1 MNRTIIGE
9 GAYGCVHKPSIPCKT
24 PPSPGFNYKNYVS
37 KIMTTKNAKK
47 ELSEFLIIKNIDPT
61 NEYHLGSPILCHPN
75 IDNKKATT
83 AIDKCKY
90 IKLKDVYANPD
101 YYSLLLLKF
110 GGLDFKVLC
119 NTHLVKYLRTH
130 TKKRTDNFWLEVHHL
145 IKGIKFFKDNGIV
158 HNDIKPQNILFN
170 SNGKIKYIYF
180 VLMRKKKEIINLSKI
195 NDNFLGTFHW
205 SYPFDCGFM
214 EKKEYDKY
222 KHFNVSD
229 KTLFKNELSK
239 LIVSN
244 SKITNSKI
252 NVFKLPIHNPS
263 AFKILFTYL
272 NPNNTI
278 PNTSTQYGYI
288 NSFFTGFNDMTNNK
302 SYDHV
307 LNHIVDSIDVFGLG
321 FTLQFMANC
330 FKRLNA
336 LSLQDFTR
344 LSAFFYK
351 MYDFNPLTRVVDI
364 DLLLNEYENIL
375 LELGILM
382 RLKKSFKN
390 HTLVNKLFAPSI
402 IISKSKSDDKSLPQ
416 YLSQEL
422 QEFANKD
429 PAGFVIR
436 KRFSNNT
443 KLNIKIN
450 KSLKNRKTLH
460 NKTNKNS
467 NKSTSNNSTSNK
479 YRNKTNKKF

>member
-9 GAYGCVHKPSIPCKT
+9 GAYGCVHKPSIHCKT
-24 PPSPGFNYKNYVS
+24 PPRPGFNYTNYVS

-61 NEYHLGSPILCHPN
+61 NEYHLGSPILCRPN
-75 IDNKKATT
+75 IDNKKVTT

-90 IKLKDVYANPD
+90 IKLNDVQANPD
-101 YYSLLLLKF
+101 YYSLLVLKF

-119 NTHLVKYLRTH
+119 NTYLTKYLRTK
-130 TKKRTDNFWLEVHHL
+130 TKKKTDNFWLEVHHL

-170 SNGKIKYIYF
+170 SNGKMKYIDF
-180 VLMRKKKEIINLSKI
+180 GLMRTKKDIINLSKI

-214 EKKEYDKY
+214 EKTLYDKY
-222 KHFNVSD
+222 KHFNVPD

-239 LIVSN
+239 LIVNN
-244 SKITNSKI
+244 SKVTNSKI

-263 AFKILFTYL
+263 SFKILFTYL

-278 PNTSTQYGYI
+278 PNASTQYGYI
-288 NSFFTGFNDMTNNK
+288 NSFFNGFNDMIDNK
-302 SYDHV
+302 SYDEV
-307 LNHIVDSIDVFGLG
+307 LNYIVDSIDVFGLG

-344 LSAFFYK
+344 LSTFFYK

-382 RLKKSFKN
+382 RLKKSFNN
-390 HTLVNKLFAPSI
+390 HILVNKLFAPPI
-402 IISKSKSDDKSLPQ
+402 IISKSKSDDKSHPQ
-416 YLSQEL
+416 YLSYEL
-422 QEFANKD
+422 QELANKD
-429 PAGFVIR
+429 PIELR
-436 KRFSNNT
+436 KRCPYN
-443 KLNIKIN
+443 KELNIKTN
-450 KSLKNRKTLH
+450 KCVKKY
-460 NKTNKNS
+460 NKTNKY
-467 NKSTSNNSTSNK
+467 KTNK
-479 YRNKTNKKF
+479 YKTNNKTNNKTSKNKTNKQF

>member
-1 MNRTIIGE
+1 
-9 GAYGCVHKPSIPCKT
+9 
-24 PPSPGFNYKNYVS
+24 
-37 KIMTTKNAKK
+37 MTTKNAKK
-47 ELSEFLIIKNIDPT
+47 ELTEFLIIKNIDPT

-75 IDNKKATT
+75 IDKNVTT
-83 AIDKCKY
+83 TIDKCKY
-90 IKLKDVYANPD
+90 IKSNDVKANPD
-101 YYSLLLLKF
+101 YYSLLVLKF

-119 NTHLVKYLRTH
+119 NTHLLKYLRTN

-170 SNGKIKYIYF
+170 SNGKMKYIDF
-180 VLMRKKKEIINLSKI
+180 GLMRTKKEIINSSKI

-222 KHFNVSD
+222 THFNPSD

-239 LIVSN
+239 LIVTNSKISN
-244 SKITNSKI
+244 SKISNSKI
-252 NVFKLPIHNPS
+252 NAFKFQINNPS
-263 AFKILFTYL
+263 SFKILFTYL

-278 PNTSTQYGYI
+278 PNASTQYGYI
-288 NSFFTGFNDMTNNK
+288 NSFFNGFNDMTNDK
-302 SYDHV
+302 SYDEI
-307 LNHIVDSIDVFGLG
+307 LNYTIDSIDVFGLG

-344 LSAFFYK
+344 LSTFFYK
-351 MYDFNPLTRVVDI
+351 MYDFNPLTRVIDI
-364 DLLLNEYENIL
+364 ELLLNEYENIL

-390 HTLVNKLFAPSI
+390 HILVNKLFAPSI

-416 YLSQEL
+416 YLSHEL

-429 PAGFVIR
+429 PTGFAIR
-436 KRFSNNT
+436 KRCHNHKKF
-443 KLNIKIN
+443 NIKTN
-450 KSLKNRKTLH
+450 KC
-460 NKTNKNS
+460 NKTNKNKT
-467 NKSTSNNSTSNK
+467 NKNKTNNKTTK
-479 YRNKTNKKF
+479 NKTNKQF

>member
-1 MNRTIIGE
+1 MNRKIIGE
-9 GAYGCVHKPSIPCKT
+9 GAYGCVHKPSIHCKT
-24 PPSPGFNYKNYVS
+24 PPSPTFNYTNYVS

-47 ELSEFLIIKNIDPT
+47 ELDEFLIINKIDPT

-75 IDNKKATT
+75 IDHTNVTKA
-83 AIDKCKY
+83 IEQCKY
-90 IKLKDVYANPD
+90 IKLNDVQANPD

-110 GGLDFKVLC
+110 GGFDFKVLC
-119 NTHLVKYLRTH
+119 HTHLAKYLRTN
-130 TKKRTDNFWLEVHHL
+130 TKKRTDHFWLEVHHL

-170 SNGKIKYIYF
+170 SKGKMRYIDF
-180 VLMRKKKEIINLSKI
+180 GLMRTKKDIINLSKI

-222 KHFNVSD
+222 KHLNTSD
-229 KTLFKNELSK
+229 KNLFKNELSK
-239 LIVSN
+239 LIVGN
-244 SKITNSKI
+244 SKLKI
-252 NVFKLPIHNPS
+252 NEFKLNIHNPS
-263 AFKILFTYL
+263 SFKILFTYL

-278 PNTSTQYGYI
+278 PNASTQYGYI
-288 NSFFTGFNDMTNNK
+288 NSFFNGFNDMINDK
-302 SYDHV
+302 SYDEV
-307 LNHIVDSIDVFGLG
+307 LNYIIDSIDVFGLG

-336 LSLQDFTR
+336 LSLPDFTR
-344 LSAFFYK
+344 LSTFFYK
-351 MYDFNPLTRVVDI
+351 MYDFNPLTRVIDI

-390 HTLVNKLFAPSI
+390 HILVNKLFAPSI
-402 IISKSKSDDKSLPQ
+402 IISKSKSDDKSHPQ
-416 YLSQEL
+416 HLSHEL

-429 PAGFVIR
+429 PSEVVLR
-436 KRFSNNT
+436 KRCYNNK
-443 KLNIKIN
+443 KLNIKTN
-450 KSLKNRKTLH
+450 KCVKKYIKNLH
-460 NKTNKNS
+460 NKTNKITN
-467 NKSTSNNSTSNK
+467 
-479 YRNKTNKKF
+479 NKTKNKLKQN

>member
-1 MNRTIIGE
+1 MNRKIIGE
-9 GAYGCVHKPSIPCKT
+9 GAYGCVHKPSIQCKT
-24 PPSPGFNYKNYVS
+24 PPSPGFNYTNYVS

-47 ELSEFLIIKNIDPT
+47 ELAEFLIIKHIDPT

-75 IDNKKATT
+75 IDNTNVTT
-83 AIDKCKY
+83 SIDKCKY
-90 IKLKDVYANPD
+90 IKLNDVQANPD
-101 YYSLLLLKF
+101 SYSLLVLKF

-119 NTHLVKYLRTH
+119 NTHLVKYLKTN
-130 TKKRTDNFWLEVHHL
+130 TKKKTDHFWLEVHHL

-170 SNGKIKYIYF
+170 SKGKMKYIDF
-180 VLMRKKKEIINLSKI
+180 GLMRTKKDITNLSKI

-214 EKKEYDKY
+214 EKTQYDKY
-222 KHFNVSD
+222 THFNVSD
-229 KTLFKNELSK
+229 KTLFKNEFSK

-244 SKITNSKI
+244 SKINT
-252 NVFKLPIHNPS
+252 FKLPINNPS

-278 PNTSTQYGYI
+278 PNASTQYGYI
-288 NSFFTGFNDMTNNK
+288 NSFFNGFDDMIHHK
-302 SYDHV
+302 SYEEV
-307 LNHIVDSIDVFGLG
+307 LNYIVDSIDVFGLG

-336 LSLQDFTR
+336 LSLPDFTR
-344 LSAFFYK
+344 LSTFFYK
-351 MYDFNPLTRVVDI
+351 MYDFNPLTRVIDI

-382 RLKKSFKN
+382 RLGKSFKN
-390 HTLVNKLFAPSI
+390 HILVNKPPAPAI
-402 IISKSKSDDKSLPQ
+402 IISKSKRDDKSHPEH
-416 YLSQEL
+416 LSYEL

-429 PAGFVIR
+429 PSST
-436 KRFSNNT
+436 KRFNHNK
-443 KLNIKIN
+443 KLNIKTN
-450 KSLKNRKTLH
+450 KHVKKYIKTLH
-460 NKTNKNS
+460 NKTNKA
-467 NKSTSNNSTSNK
+467 T
-479 YRNKTNKKF
+479 NKTNKTNNKLRKIYK

>member
-1 MNRTIIGE
+1 
-9 GAYGCVHKPSIPCKT
+9 
-24 PPSPGFNYKNYVS
+24 
-37 KIMTTKNAKK
+37 
-47 ELSEFLIIKNIDPT
+47 
-61 NEYHLGSPILCHPN
+61 
-75 IDNKKATT
+75 
-83 AIDKCKY
+83 
-90 IKLKDVYANPD
+90 
-101 YYSLLLLKF
+101 
-110 GGLDFKVLC
+110 
-119 NTHLVKYLRTH
+119 
-130 TKKRTDNFWLEVHHL
+130 
-145 IKGIKFFKDNGIV
+145 
-158 HNDIKPQNILFN
+158 
-170 SNGKIKYIYF
+170 
-180 VLMRKKKEIINLSKI
+180 
-195 NDNFLGTFHW
+195 
-205 SYPFDCGFM
+205 M

-229 KTLFKNELSK
+229 KTVFKNELSK

-252 NVFKLPIHNPS
+252 NIFKLPIHNPS

-278 PNTSTQYGYI
+278 PNASTQYGYI
-288 NSFFTGFNDMTNNK
+288 NSFFNGFNDMINTK
-302 SYDHV
+302 SYDDV

-402 IISKSKSDDKSLPQ
+402 IISKSKSD
-416 YLSQEL
+416 
-422 QEFANKD
+422 
-429 PAGFVIR
+429 
-436 KRFSNNT
+436 NNT
-443 KLNIKIN
+443 KLHIKTN
-450 KSLKNRKTLH
+450 KY
-460 NKTNKNS
+460 NKTNKN
-467 NKSTSNNSTSNK
+467 NKKTTK
-479 YRNKTNKKF
+479 NKTSKKF

>member
-9 GAYGCVHKPSIPCKT
+9 GAYGCVHKPSIHCKT
-24 PPSPGFNYKNYVS
+24 PPSPRFNYKNYVS

-75 IDNKKATT
+75 IDNKNVTT

-90 IKLKDVYANPD
+90 IKLKDIHANPD
-101 YYSLLLLKF
+101 YYSLLVLKF

-119 NTHLVKYLRTH
+119 NTHLVKYLKTN

-170 SNGKIKYIYF
+170 SNGKMKYIDF
-180 VLMRKKKEIINLSKI
+180 GLMRKKKEIINLSKM

-205 SYPFDCGFM
+205 SYPFDCGLM

-229 KTLFKNELSK
+229 KTVFKNELSK

-278 PNTSTQYGYI
+278 PNASTQYGYI
-288 NSFFTGFNDMTNNK
+288 NSFFNGFNDMINTK
-302 SYDHV
+302 SYDDV

-429 PAGFVIR
+429 PTGFVIR

-443 KLNIKIN
+443 KLHIKTN
-450 KSLKNRKTLH
+450 KY
-460 NKTNKNS
+460 NKTNKN
-467 NKSTSNNSTSNK
+467 NKKTTK
-479 YRNKTNKKF
+479 NKTSKKF

>member
-9 GAYGCVHKPSIPCKT
+9 GAYGCVHKPSIHCKT
-24 PPSPGFNYKNYVS
+24 PPSPRFNYKNYVS

-47 ELSEFLIIKNIDPT
+47 ELAEFLIIKHIDPT

-75 IDNKKATT
+75 IDNKNVTT

-90 IKLKDVYANPD
+90 IKLKDIQANPD
-101 YYSLLLLKF
+101 YYSLLVLKF

-119 NTHLVKYLRTH
+119 NTHLVKYLKTN

-170 SNGKIKYIYF
+170 SNGKMKYIDF
-180 VLMRKKKEIINLSKI
+180 GLMRKKKEIINLSKM

-229 KTLFKNELSK
+229 KTVFKNELSK

-252 NVFKLPIHNPS
+252 NIFKLPIHNPS

-278 PNTSTQYGYI
+278 PNASTQYGYI
-288 NSFFTGFNDMTNNK
+288 NSFFNGFNDMINTK
-302 SYDHV
+302 SYDDV

-429 PAGFVIR
+429 PTGFVIR

-443 KLNIKIN
+443 KLHIKTN
-450 KSLKNRKTLH
+450 KY
-460 NKTNKNS
+460 NKTNKN
-467 NKSTSNNSTSNK
+467 NKKTTK
-479 YRNKTNKKF
+479 NKTSKKF